1 MSDFEHAFAVVVT
14 AEGGYVNDLDDPG
27 GETKFGI
34 SKSSYPE
41 IDIKNLTVAQA
52 KEIYRRDYWDA
63 CKCDLLPKPMNL
75 LVFDAAV
82 NQGVDAAIKLLQKAL
97 GIAQDG
103 RLGQAT
109 LAAASNR
116 RAELP
121 ALYLAERSM
130 RYMGTRH
137 FDKYG
142 RGWLKRL
149 FVLAGETAA

>member
-1 MSDFEHAFAVVVT
+1 MVSDFEHAFAVVVS
-14 AEGGYVNDLDDPG
+14 AEGGYVNDPDDPG

-34 SKSSYPE
+34 SKRSYPDV
-41 IDIKNLTVAQA
+41 DIRNLTIAQA
-52 KEIYRRDYWDA
+52 KEIYRRDFWDR
-63 CKCDLLPKPMNL
+63 CQCDLLPKPMNL

-82 NQGVDAAIKLLQKAL
+82 NQGVDTAIKLLQKAV
-97 GIAQDG
+97 GVAQDG
-103 RLGQAT
+103 KLGQAT
-109 LAAASNR
+109 LAAVSNR

-121 ALYLAERSM
+121 ALFLTERAM

-149 FVLAGETAA
+149 FVLTGEAA